1 MLGLVAFSGAFMP
14 IALDYPEKTCYESA
28 MKTSDAHTS
37 LRISKIPQSLEEV
50 LEVCFAENERLTKL
64 VDEQRQEIITLQ
76 KENVALQQENLALRE
91 RLNRNSTNS
100 NQPPSQDS
108 PFRPPQ
114 KEQKQ
119 AGSASKEK
127 ASKESAPSAP
137 KKPRPYHK
145 GASQQI
151 LTADE
156 TLPCAIGP
164 CSCGC
169 HEYKKARKIGVHQWL
184 ELRERPWYVV
194 HILLEEVECVRCG
207 KTRKGHVPAGYETGY
222 GPGLTACIATLNA
235 GATVSWQKIA
245 DFFSKSSGFPSVP
258 ARSASV

>member
-1 MLGLVAFSGAFMP
+1 MP
-14 IALDYPEKTCYESA
+14 IALDYSEKICYESA

-37 LRISKIPQSLEEV
+37 LRISRIPQSLEEV

-64 VDEQRQEIITLQ
+64 VDELRR
-76 KENVALQQENLALRE
+76 ENVALKQENLALRE

-137 KKPRPYHK
+137 KKP
-145 GASQQI
+145 
-151 LTADE
+151 
-156 TLPCAIGP
+156 GP
-164 CSCGC
+164 IIR
-169 HEYKKARKIGVHQWL
+169 A
-184 ELRERPWYVV
+184 P
-194 HILLEEVECVRCG
+194 
-207 KTRKGHVPAGYETGY
+207 
-222 GPGLTACIATLNA
+222 
-235 GATVSWQKIA
+235 
-245 DFFSKSSGFPSVP
+245 SKSCSRRTKSSPVRPSRAP
-258 ARSASV
+258 AAVANAMSRRHMRFISVSNWSSIP

>member
-1 MLGLVAFSGAFMP
+1 M
-14 IALDYPEKTCYESA
+14 
-28 MKTSDAHTS
+28 
-37 LRISKIPQSLEEV
+37 
-50 LEVCFAENERLTKL
+50 
-64 VDEQRQEIITLQ
+64 
-76 KENVALQQENLALRE
+76 RE

-108 PFRPPQ
+108 PFQPPP

-156 TLPCAIGP
+156 TLSCAIGP

-169 HEYKKARKIGVHQWL
+169 HEYKKARKLGVHQWL

-235 GATVSWQKIA
+235 GATVSWRKIA
-245 DFFSKSSGFPSVP
+245 DFFQQIFGIPISLGAIGKCLKRAAKAIEPHYEAIGRAVRAAPVNHVDETSWRQIGPSGKKLLWLWVLTGSVH
-258 ARSASV
+258 S